1 MPPNAIDYLVLTL
14 SETYKIK
21 LGTIKLIVDFI
32 CIVLALIVKGP
43 IGIGTILATVLLGP
57 MINIVQK
64 PIENI
69 FVGKE
74 EIVINE
80 EKLAS

>member
-1 MPPNAIDYLVLTL
+1 
-14 SETYKIK
+14 
-21 LGTIKLIVDFI
+21 
-32 CIVLALIVKGP
+32 
-43 IGIGTILATVLLGP
+43 LLGP